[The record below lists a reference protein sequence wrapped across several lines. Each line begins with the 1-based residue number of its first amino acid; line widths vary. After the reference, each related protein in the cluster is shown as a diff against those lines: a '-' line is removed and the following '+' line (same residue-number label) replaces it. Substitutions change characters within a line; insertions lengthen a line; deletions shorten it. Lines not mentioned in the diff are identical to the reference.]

1 MERLFKSIDYIEKNM
16 YEPIDIHDI
25 ARASHYSTYH
35 FCRVF
40 RSLVGDS
47 PKEYLRKRRLTIA
60 ADRLVRG
67 ESSILNIALDCQFE
81 SHASFTRSF
90 KQLFK
95 MTPEQYR
102 EKADPLRLIYKD
114 QFSPHMLHHLQNR
127 LVMEPEIVTRSEMK
141 VIGIARQYQEEDL
154 DLETL
159 WSAFRPNVNKITSR
173 VGGDAFGIYEA
184 YHESENG
191 LGFSYICSVE
201 VADFDDVPEGM
212 ITRIIPK
219 HLYAAFR
226 HEGPISFLPET
237 LKCIWGSWLPK
248 SNYEYVEK
256 PDFELY
262 APEAQPEDPDK
273 ILFLYIPV
281 ARKP

>member
-1 MERLFKSIDYIEKNM
+1 MERIFKSIDYIELNM
-16 YEPIDIHDI
+16 YEPIDVHDI
-25 ARASHYSTYH
+25 AKASQYSTYH

-40 RSLVGDS
+40 RSLIGDS

-60 ADRLVRG
+60 ADRLVKG
-67 ESSILNIALDCQFE
+67 ETSILDIALDCQFE
-81 SHASFTRSF
+81 SHATFTRSF

-102 EKADPLRLIYKD
+102 KKADPLRLIYKD

-127 LVMEPEIVTRSEMK
+127 LDMEPEIVTRSEVK

-159 WSAFRPNVNKITSR
+159 WSAFRPFVNQITNR
-173 VGGDAFGIYEA
+173 VGVDAFGIYEE
-184 YHESENG
+184 YQERESSV
-191 LGFSYICSVE
+191 GFSYICSVE
-201 VADFDDVPEGM
+201 VSDFDEVPEGM
-212 ITRIIPK
+212 ISRIIPE

-226 HEGPISFLPET
+226 HKGPLSFLPET
-237 LKCIWGSWLPK
+237 LKYIWGSWLPK
-248 SNYEYVEK
+248 SNFEYVEK

-262 APEAQPEDPDK
+262 APGTQPKDPDK
-273 ILFLYIPV
+273 IVNLYIPV
-281 ARKP
+281 TIKT